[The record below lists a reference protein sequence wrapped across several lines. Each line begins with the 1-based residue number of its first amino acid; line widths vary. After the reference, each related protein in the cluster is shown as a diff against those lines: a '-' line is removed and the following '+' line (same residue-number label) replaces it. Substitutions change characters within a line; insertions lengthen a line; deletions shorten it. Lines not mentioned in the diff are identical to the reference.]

1 MGDPRC
7 TDVLLMFRNPESGHE
22 KNPFGHRVTV
32 VAGANG
38 IHVFCFPGAA
48 DGYPRGCPPPFPLI
62 NISPSRSSPA
72 RRPCLGFGAEPPL
85 APRGTDFGALVVPVS
100 GNVINAHAAVVAD
113 VSLDTAPATAGSAVP
128 CHAADDTGHVL
139 AGVPGSAREAL
150 ASPPIPG
157 RHEVAAPDPQPCC
170 FRRGCQWRSKRG
182 PPWRSKKGPLGSCGL
197 VPVVHG
203 RAPRATRRALNRL
216 TRRRAREGPVGPRGQ
231 AWAGWAVQ
239 KPTAATP

>member
-1 MGDPRC
+1 
-7 TDVLLMFRNPESGHE
+7 MFRNPEIRSRKESVRSSG
-22 KNPFGHRVTV
+22 
-32 VAGANG
+32 
-38 IHVFCFPGAA
+38 
-48 DGYPRGCPPPFPLI
+48 DGRRGSKRHSCILLPRGGGWIPASVPPPFPFI

-85 APRGTDFGALVVPVS
+85 APRETDFGPLVVPVS
-100 GNVINAHAAVVAD
+100 GDMVNAHAAVVAD
-113 VSLDTAPATAGSAVP
+113 VSLDTAPATAGSAAP
-128 CHAADDTGHVL
+128 CHTANDPGRVL
-139 AGVPGSAREAL
+139 AGVPGRAREAL
-150 ASPPIPG
+150 ASAPIPG

-182 PPWRSKKGPLGSCGL
+182 PPWRRKKGPPGSCGL